1 MNGVD
6 YFALDHD
13 EGQFD
18 GYLKRYGTFAGTGIT
33 SFRMPSNL
41 QYIAPETFR
50 NCEQLKTFY
59 IGKAF
64 RGKINYGEEGDPD
77 TLFLYYAPIRLIQID
92 KENTSYQLQ
101 NEILYTRD
109 GHILCQ
115 ALKNDNADSQLTIPS
130 CVTEIAD
137 GAFYRNS
144 EFGAIEVKGSLERI
158 GISAF
163 ACADVGSFYV
173 KGGVNY
179 LDRGSFYRVLFPRHD
194 IRRGEK
200 YEKSAFQDVDA
211 TNRYAIDM
219 NVITKLYQELLYVN
233 ATTDLSYWV
242 KTIWNWI
249 IM

>member
-1 MNGVD
+1 M
-6 YFALDHD
+6 
-13 EGQFD
+13 
-18 GYLKRYGTFAGTGIT
+18 
-33 SFRMPSNL
+33 
-41 QYIAPETFR
+41 
-50 NCEQLKTFY
+50 
-59 IGKAF
+59 
-64 RGKINYGEEGDPD
+64 
-77 TLFLYYAPIRLIQID
+77 
-92 KENTSYQLQ
+92 Q

-115 ALKNDNADSQLTIPS
+115 ALKNDNADSQMTIPS

-144 EFGAIEVKGSLERI
+144 EFGLIEVKGSLERI

-163 ACADVGSFYV
+163 ACADVGIFYV

-179 LDRGSFYRVLFPRHD
+179 LDRGSFYQSAISEWRCHGWVK
-194 IRRGEK
+194 K
-200 YEKSAFQDVDA
+200 YDKSAFQDVDA
-211 TNRYAIDM
+211 TNGYAIDM
-219 NVITKLYQELLYVN
+219 NAITKLYQELLYVN

>member
-1 MNGVD
+1 VRVIHYYDSENEDPYDRYVNGVD

-92 KENTSYQLQ
+92 KEYVISVAKRNFIYEGWSHSL
-101 NEILYTRD
+101 
-109 GHILCQ
+109 
-115 ALKNDNADSQLTIPS
+115 PS
-130 CVTEIAD
+130 TQ
-137 GAFYRNS
+137 
-144 EFGAIEVKGSLERI
+144 K
-158 GISAF
+158 
-163 ACADVGSFYV
+163 
-173 KGGVNY
+173 
-179 LDRGSFYRVLFPRHD
+179 
-194 IRRGEK
+194 
-200 YEKSAFQDVDA
+200 
-211 TNRYAIDM
+211 
-219 NVITKLYQELLYVN
+219 
-233 ATTDLSYWV
+233 
-242 KTIWNWI
+242 
-249 IM
+249 

>member
-1 MNGVD
+1 M
-6 YFALDHD
+6 
-13 EGQFD
+13 
-18 GYLKRYGTFAGTGIT
+18 
-33 SFRMPSNL
+33 
-41 QYIAPETFR
+41 
-50 NCEQLKTFY
+50 
-59 IGKAF
+59 
-64 RGKINYGEEGDPD
+64 
-77 TLFLYYAPIRLIQID
+77 
-92 KENTSYQLQ
+92 
-101 NEILYTRD
+101 
-109 GHILCQ
+109 
-115 ALKNDNADSQLTIPS
+115 TIPS

-179 LDRGSFYRVLFPRHD
+179 LDRGSFYQSAISEWRCHGGVK
-194 IRRGEK
+194 K

-211 TNRYAIDM
+211 TNGYAIDM
-219 NVITKLYQELLYVN
+219 NAITKLYQELLYVN